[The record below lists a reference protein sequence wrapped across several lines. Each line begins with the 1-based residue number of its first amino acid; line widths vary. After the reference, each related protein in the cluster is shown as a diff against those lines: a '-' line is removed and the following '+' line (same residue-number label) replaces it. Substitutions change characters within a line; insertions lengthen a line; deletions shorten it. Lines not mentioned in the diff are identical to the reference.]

1 MSNLNEILARI
12 IEKIK
17 NFRDIYEQ
25 NEMAVREHIINP
37 ILKALEWDTENPKEV
52 LPNVVVQEGIPDYSL
67 IKEGKKVLIVEVKK
81 LDVDIEEREVITQL
95 GKYCYNEGVEYGV
108 LTNGTVWILFKS
120 FQKDTPISERIMWK
134 VDLENEGLSKA
145 SRKLVTI
152 SKTNIENIEF
162 LVKKNEILNDV
173 WQSLVNEPKEM
184 IKSLLPLVKSII
196 TQAYPD
202 YHFENSEIEDFLEE
216 KIAEKLSSTPEE
228 ETIHDVEQIKPSR
241 PRKMKIK
248 NEISEIDYYYEILIN
263 TANWLIKNGK
273 LKPSNCPVK
282 IGRSKRYIINKEPKH
297 KDGKDFIAPKKLS
310 NGLWI
315 ETNYS
320 AASSINI
327 AKQLLEKFGFSPDI
341 LLIE

>member
-67 IKEGKKVLIVEVKK
+67 SKEGKKVLIVEVKK

-202 YHFENSEIEDFLEE
+202 YHFEDSEIEDFLEE

-248 NEISEIDYYYEILIN
+248 NEISEINYYYEILIN

-297 KDGKDFIAPKKLS
+297 KDGKDFFAKKNFQMGYGLKQIIARL
-310 NGLWI
+310 
-315 ETNYS
+315 
-320 AASSINI
+320 AV
-327 AKQLLEKFGFSPDI
+327 
-341 LLIE
+341 